1 MSSNKKR
8 KAELTDEQ
16 ITSTEEALFAQVTAA
31 YGSKATSLAVAH
43 DLATRAQKDLKRART
58 MLFELDDKQ
67 IDNEVVLS
75 LFRQFNEQYPEVD
88 VPDAVRRRNPTVF
101 RTWGGDTR
109 SEKKKQ
115 EDAKHAARDAEFI
128 ERYTRRKAAK
138 ERILKRS
145 NDLVEKCKRE
155 AREIADVR
163 FEHVTVPRAVT
174 DMVNFQLT

>member
-16 ITSTEEALFAQVTAA
+16 ITSAEEALFVHVLTAH
-31 YGSKATSLAVAH
+31 GSKAATLALAH

-58 MLFELDDKQ
+58 LLAELDDKQ
-67 IDNEVVLS
+67 TDNEVTSS
-75 LFRQFNEQYPEVD
+75 LFRQFNELYPEID
-88 VPDAVRRRNPTVF
+88 VPDAVRRRNPSVF
-101 RTWGGDTR
+101 SMWGGSDTR

-145 NDLVEKCKRE
+145 NELIQKCKRE

-174 DMVNFQLT
+174 DMVTF